1 MVFHNDNTLPRDG
14 TTEEGLSYL
23 QESVEPLVFHNG
35 IDYDYRVLKKLYP
48 SFSIDFKRLKDTYLL
63 SCLHHPHRKI
73 PQGYPQRLGKHSL
86 ASWGAELG
94 NYKIENEDWSKL
106 TQNMID
112 RCKKDV
118 ELTEQIY
125 PLVNKGE
132 PGCISEEIENKFRYV
147 ISEQEAHGWLMDVE
161 KMDEHLKYL
170 DQGIDRL
177 DQVITKDIPKTIK
190 RYENVSRGLK
200 KDGLP
205 SSNAIKWIGEGT
217 TGSRTYIAGD
227 FCKVEFADINL
238 NSTSQVKTYLLS
250 EGWCPDEWNYKK
262 DKRGKFVRGPDN
274 KFIKTS
280 PKITES
286 SLGSLRSGIGKS
298 LSRRFIY
305 RHRRS
310 QLQGWRDRLDSSNR
324 IAAGGNTI
332 GTNTGRVTHR
342 NVVNVPKADDGV
354 VFGREMREVFIASP
368 NYTLVGADLSALEN
382 RVAAHYT
389 FKYDNG
395 EYAERVLKEDPHQY
409 IADRLGITRTQGKTL
424 TYAIMYGAQYAKVM
438 EILSCNKTDAIAIYN
453 RWWEINGALKE
464 LREDIYRSL
473 ESRGEMQGRPLSS
486 KAYIKGL
493 DGRRIYIRSWHS
505 AMNALF
511 QNAGSMINK
520 VATIKIYEGMV
531 TQGIK
536 GHMVCNQHDEI
547 QAEIMKKDLDKY
559 SKLVLQSYKE
569 SGEFF
574 KLNVPIE
581 GEVKIGQNW
590 SQTH

>member
-1 MVFHNDNTLPRDG
+1 MVFHNNNDLPRDG
-14 TTEEGLSYL
+14 TTEDGLRYL
-23 QESVEPLVFHNG
+23 EESTEPLVFHNG

-48 SFSIDFKRLKDTYLL
+48 NVDIKFERLRDTYLL

-73 PQGYPQRLGKHSL
+73 PQGSPQRIGKHSL

-106 TQNMID
+106 TLNMIE

-118 ELTEQIY
+118 ELTEQIF
-125 PLVNKGE
+125 PLVSKGE
-132 PGCISEEIENKFRYV
+132 DGAISEEVENKFRYI

-161 KMDEHLKYL
+161 KMDKYL
-170 DQGIDRL
+170 DYLDQEIYSL
-177 DQVITKDIPKTIK
+177 DQVITKDIPKIIK

-205 SSNAIKWIGEGT
+205 SNYALKWIGEGT
-217 TGSRTYIAGD
+217 TRSGADIAGD

-250 EGWCPDEWNYKK
+250 EGWCPDEWNYQK

-286 SLGSLRSGIGKS
+286 SLGSLQSGIGKS

-310 QLQGWRDRLDSSNR
+310 QLQGWRDRLNSSNR

-342 NVVNVPKADDGV
+342 NVVNVPKSDDGV
-354 VFGREMREVFIASP
+354 VFGKEMREVFISSP
-368 NYTLVGADLSALEN
+368 GYTLVGADLSALEN

-395 EYAERVLKEDPHQY
+395 EYARRVLKEDPHQY

-464 LREDIYRSL
+464 LREEIYRSL
-473 ESRGEMQGRPLSS
+473 ESRGERKGGQLSP
-486 KAYIKGL
+486 KAYIKGI
-493 DGRRIYIRSWHS
+493 DGRKIYIRSWHS

-511 QNAGSMINK
+511 QNAGSMICK
-520 VATIKIYEGMV
+520 VATIEIYRKMKEL
-531 TQGIK
+531 GIDGHQV
-536 GHMVCNQHDEI
+536 GHMHDEVVI
-547 QAEIMKKDLDKY
+547 EVRNDQAEVVLDLC
-559 SKLVLQSYKE
+559 LE
-569 SGEFF
+569 AF
-574 KLNVPIE
+574 KNAGKMFNLRVPIE
-581 GEVKIGQNW
+581 GEGRIGESWANV
-590 SQTH
+590 H